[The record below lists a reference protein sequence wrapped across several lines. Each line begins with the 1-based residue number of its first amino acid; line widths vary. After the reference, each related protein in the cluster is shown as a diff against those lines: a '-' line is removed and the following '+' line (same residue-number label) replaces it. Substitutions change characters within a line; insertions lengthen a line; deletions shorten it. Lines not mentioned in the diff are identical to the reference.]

1 MYTIKFT
8 TAYKKGYRRMKKRGA
23 DLSLLDDV
31 IETLCRGGTLDRKY
45 KDHTLMGEFSGYHE
59 CHIQPDSLLMYLIE
73 DDILTLTLTRTGT
86 HSDLFEM

>member
-31 IETLCRGGTLDRKY
+31 IETLCRGGTLLPESIRVTP
-45 KDHTLMGEFSGYHE
+45 HTLMG
-59 CHIQPDSLLMYLIE
+59 
-73 DDILTLTLTRTGT
+73 
-86 HSDLFEM
+86 